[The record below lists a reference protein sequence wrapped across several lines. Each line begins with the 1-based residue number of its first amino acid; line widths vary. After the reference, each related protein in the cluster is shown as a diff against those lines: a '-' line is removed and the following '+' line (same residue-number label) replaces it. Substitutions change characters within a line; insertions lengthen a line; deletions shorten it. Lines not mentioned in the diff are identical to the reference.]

1 MKKSLFTFVFV
12 LFAMMA
18 QAQNTA
24 FKVHSDG
31 RISLQSATTS
41 YGIQIPT
48 NGSVT
53 FQPNITISYEHIASS
68 KAFNLLAKTWSSYN
82 TSAFSTSDVFY
93 VLGNGNVYSYGQYTI
108 NPPGGGGNRGSLPI
122 ENATDLVSGMKGY
135 YWDSNEFD
143 GITPEELEESDEIL
157 PEALE
162 GILKDLELNKTIGMD
177 AEELETVLP
186 EAVRHDPQGRMA
198 INYGAVVTVLVEA
211 FKEQQARISELE
223 AILEANGLTR
233 KQPQKT
239 LQP

>member
-1 MKKSLFTFVFV
+1 MKNALFTFAFV
-12 LFAMMA
+12 LFALMA

-31 RISLQSATTS
+31 QISLQSATTS
-41 YGIQIPT
+41 YGIQIPA
-48 NGSVT
+48 NGSAM
-53 FQPNITISYEHIASS
+53 FQPNITVSYGHIASS
-68 KAFNLLAKTWSSYN
+68 KAYNLLAKTWSSHN
-82 TSAFSTSDVFY
+82 TSAHYTSDVFY

-108 NPPGGGGNRGSLPI
+108 NPPGGGGDRGSQPI
-122 ENATDLVSGMKGY
+122 ENATELVSDMKGY

-143 GITPEELEESDEIL
+143 GIIPEELEESNEIH
-157 PEALE
+157 PEAIE
-162 GILKDLELNKTIGMD
+162 GILKDLERNKIIGMN

-223 AILEANGLTR
+223 AILEENGLTR
-233 KQPQKT
+233 K
-239 LQP
+239 